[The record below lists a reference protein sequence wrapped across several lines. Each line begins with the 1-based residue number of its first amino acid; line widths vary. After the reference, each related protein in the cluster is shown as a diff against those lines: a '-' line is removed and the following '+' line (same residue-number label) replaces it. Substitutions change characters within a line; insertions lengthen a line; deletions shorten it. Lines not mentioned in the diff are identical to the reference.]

1 MLVPLL
7 IDAAGSNR
15 THGQTLEIETLN
27 EPAIIHS
34 TVITLGLFL
43 PYTSIPLFS
52 LVTMRL
58 VTITRGNLTNAKYC
72 HFFVTSIFVKNR
84 LVST

>member
-7 IDAAGSNR
+7 IDAAGCNR

-34 TVITLGLFL
+34 AVITLGLFL
-43 PYTSIPLFS
+43 PYARISLFS
-52 LVTMRL
+52 LVAMRL
-58 VTITRGNLTNAKYC
+58 VTTARGNLTNAKYC
-72 HFFVTSIFVKNR
+72 HFFVTSIFAKNG

>member
-15 THGQTLEIETLN
+15 THGHMFEIETLN

-34 TVITLGLFL
+34 TVITPGLFL
-43 PYTSIPLFS
+43 PYTRIPLFS

-58 VTITRGNLTNAKYC
+58 VTIAQGDLRE
-72 HFFVTSIFVKNR
+72 FVCS
-84 LVST
+84 

>member
-7 IDAAGSNR
+7 IDAAGYNR
-15 THGQTLEIETLN
+15 THGHTLEIETLN

-43 PYTSIPLFS
+43 PYTRIPLFS

-58 VTITRGNLTNAKYC
+58 VTTAQGNLRE
-72 HFFVTSIFVKNR
+72 FVYS
-84 LVST
+84 